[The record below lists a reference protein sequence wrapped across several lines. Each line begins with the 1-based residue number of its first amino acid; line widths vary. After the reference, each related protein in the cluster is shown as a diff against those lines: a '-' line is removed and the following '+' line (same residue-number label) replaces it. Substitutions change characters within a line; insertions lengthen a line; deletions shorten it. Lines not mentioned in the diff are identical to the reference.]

1 MENFYTV
8 VEVGKILKL
17 SRFSIYTLIK
27 KGKIKAVRIG
37 GQYRV
42 YESELKRL
50 SIEGEFN
57 G

>member
-1 MENFYTV
+1 MENFYTI